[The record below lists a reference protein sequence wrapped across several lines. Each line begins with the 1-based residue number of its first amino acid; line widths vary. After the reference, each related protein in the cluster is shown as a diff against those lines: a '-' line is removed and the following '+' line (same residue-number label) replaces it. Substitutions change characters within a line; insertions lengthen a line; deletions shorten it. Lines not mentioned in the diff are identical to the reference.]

1 MQAAPGVLNGGGLC
15 YTQVREWCA
24 YYLVWD
30 QAANGTTRVS
40 KNSFTLLLRLLHFHV
55 FLIDKAG
62 STPNLEYTLAQKDSA
77 TSARGSKV
85 CTKQSNQPKN
95 K

>member
-1 MQAAPGVLNGGGLC
+1 MVGLC

-30 QAANGTTRVS
+30 QAANDTTQVS

-55 FLIDKAG
+55 FLIDKVG
-62 STPNLEYTLAQKDSA
+62 STPNLEYALAQKDSA